1 VSNPKDASVEV
12 VIEALH
18 YLQVNAVKNTSLLSE
33 AYNLTLPPVMFQRQ
47 PLNWGLKIMRIR
59 QLNQPLGVGIY
70 LP

>member
-1 VSNPKDASVEV
+1 VEV

-18 YLQVNAVKNTSLLSE
+18 YLRVNAVKNTSLLLE
-33 AYNLTLPPVMFQRQ
+33 AYNLTLPLVMFQRQ
-47 PLNWGLKIMRIR
+47 PLNIMRIR